1 MFNNRRHAVRA
12 APLVKMSRTVS
23 RVMSRI
29 IIYLGLPLPAASSN
43 LPESR
48 PGKPVAF
55 CLVLLRMGF
64 TCAPPVT
71 RRAVVSY
78 SAFPPLPGPKALS
91 EKRFV
96 SEAFRGGLFL
106 LHWPWS
112 RLHRTLS
119 GVLLCGARTFLMAF
133 ATRPYDRLGT
143 DDIIAEKRAAVNRN
157 AAKPSP
163 SILCKHLSFSR
174 KCTTIYLDCDIMRS
188 VKSDMESCFYEKNKD
203 RLHDG
208 PCLPQ

>member
-1 MFNNRRHAVRA
+1 
-12 APLVKMSRTVS
+12 MSTEISKTVS

-29 IIYLGLPLPAASSN
+29 IIYLVLLLPAVSSD

-48 PGKPVAF
+48 PGKPVAL

-78 SAFPPLPGPKALS
+78 TAFPPLPGSAPQRIAPF
-91 EKRFV
+91 RQR
-96 SEAFRGGLFL
+96 RGGIFL

-119 GVLLCGARTFLMAF
+119 GILPCEARTFLTCRIPKGIRTAAIIHLTYF
-133 ATRPYDRLGT
+133 PFNTIPFFFLLG
-143 DDIIAEKRAAVNRN
+143 
-157 AAKPSP
+157 
-163 SILCKHLSFSR
+163 
-174 KCTTIYLDCDIMRS
+174 KC
-188 VKSDMESCFYEKNKD
+188 
-203 RLHDG
+203 
-208 PCLPQ
+208 

>member
-1 MFNNRRHAVRA
+1 M
-12 APLVKMSRTVS
+12 
-23 RVMSRI
+23 
-29 IIYLGLPLPAASSN
+29 PAASSN

-119 GVLLCGARTFLMAF
+119 GILPCEARTFLTPAMLGRDHLFYLSPQLLLIIMCFPQNVKAILYIEAGTADEF
-133 ATRPYDRLGT
+133 ADNRILADTVARHRKEIIQELEQALCLQIFRTILVNGKQQRLG
-143 DDIIAEKRAAVNRN
+143 I
-157 AAKPSP
+157 
-163 SILCKHLSFSR
+163 HL
-174 KCTTIYLDCDIMRS
+174 
-188 VKSDMESCFYEKNKD
+188 
-203 RLHDG
+203 
-208 PCLPQ
+208 